1 MTTFPTDDLHSMLQP
16 AWGFAEQV
24 RAKLLETIRP
34 LATAG
39 WVFRTGPRAW
49 CVGEQVEHLLRAEIG
64 SSKMVRKLIRG
75 DYRAREVPVGATLYT
90 GDLDRYPYGRLEAPH
105 DLTPGPVRD
114 RAAPERE
121 LEVAHARFRA
131 ELSRFLEDDPE
142 ALRSPD
148 PATGDWFTL
157 GGWVK
162 LQAWHEAHHITQIH
176 RIVAAPGFPR

>member
-1 MTTFPTDDLHSMLQP
+1 MTTFPTDDLHSILQP

-34 LATAG
+34 LTTAG
-39 WVFRTGPRAW
+39 WVFRPGPRAW

-64 SSKMVRKLIRG
+64 SSKMVRKLVQG
-75 DYRAREVPVGATLYT
+75 DFRAQHIPAGATLYAAT
-90 GDLDRYPYGRLEAPH
+90 LDRYPFGRLEAPPA
-105 DLTPGPVRD
+105 LVPGPVRN
-114 RAAPERE
+114 RETLERE
-121 LEVAHARFRA
+121 LAEAHARFRT
-131 ELSRFLEDDPE
+131 ELCAFQGDDPE
-142 ALRSPD
+142 ILRAPD